1 MVDTTQRTPSCI
13 VGLGNPGTRY
23 EHTRH
28 NLGFMALDSIAR
40 TFGASSFRRKADAQI
55 ATLSIAGND
64 FLLCKPMTYM
74 NLSGHA
80 IAPIILDHQIDLT
93 KMMVLS
99 DDIALPLGALR
110 LRAKGSSGGHN
121 GLQSIIDVLGT
132 SDFPRLRCGIGTPD
146 QGVDAARYVLSDF
159 DRSEIEAVQAMTSKS
174 AEVFRVWVEAG
185 IERAMTFCNAA
196 SKSPEDATT
205 AGDLVE

>member
-1 MVDTTQRTPSCI
+1 MVDTFQRTPSCI

-28 NLGFMALDSIAR
+28 NLGFMALESIAR
-40 TFGASSFRRKADAQI
+40 TFGASPFHREADAQI
-55 ATLSIAGND
+55 ATLSIAGNAI
-64 FLLCKPMTYM
+64 LLCKPMTYM

-80 IAPIILDHQIDLT
+80 IAPIIVDHQIDLT
-93 KMMVLS
+93 KMMVIS
-99 DDIALPLGALR
+99 DDIALPLGSLR
-110 LRAKGSSGGHN
+110 MRAKGSSGGHN

-132 SDFPRLRCGIGTPD
+132 SDFPRLRCGVGTPD
-146 QGVDAARYVLSDF
+146 QGVDAAQYVLSRF
-159 DRSEIEAVQAMTSKS
+159 DKSEREAVHAMTGKS
-174 AEVFRVWVEAG
+174 AEVIRVWVEAG

-196 SKSPEDATT
+196 SKPPEDGKS

>member
-1 MVDTTQRTPSCI
+1 MVDMPKRIPSCI
-13 VGLGNPGTRY
+13 VGLGNPGIRY

-28 NLGFMALDSIAR
+28 NLGFMALDFFAR
-40 TFGASSFRRKADAQI
+40 ASGASPFKKVSDAEI
-55 ATLSIAGND
+55 AMLSLNGND
-64 FLLCKPMTYM
+64 IFLCKPMTYM

-80 IAPIILDHQIDLT
+80 IAPIIMDHHIDLT
-93 KMMVLS
+93 KLMVIS

-110 LRAKGSSGGHN
+110 MRAKGSSGGHN
-121 GLQSIIDVLGT
+121 GLQSIIDVLGS

-146 QGVDAARYVLSDF
+146 QGVDAAHYVLSNF
-159 DRSEIEAVQAMTSKS
+159 DARDMDAVQAMAGKS
-174 AEVFRVWVEAG
+174 VEAIRMWLESG

-196 SKSPEDATT
+196 SKTPEEANG